1 MTRLKKVISVMILLS
16 GCLSFSH
23 ATALQDSIY
32 NKFIKFI
39 DLYNSGD
46 FIGAEK
52 CMLTVLESENK
63 LSPDYI
69 VPAYNNL
76 GLIKKSLGLYTEAL
90 DYYNKAE
97 NLINHKKENYVVLA
111 GIYNNKSRIYT
122 FRRSYSTA
130 IEFLEKSVRIY
141 QSLDNSDRS
150 VLHSLSTAYL
160 NLGIIYYE
168 MGDYSSA
175 LENLEKSAR
184 LKLNNNLSEI
194 ELTFLNLAKT
204 FAQTGSLNKAEE
216 YFIRCINTIKT
227 KFGGNYY
234 RLAEVCFDYGLFLRS
249 EGRNAEALEAHS
261 KALSICLKNYGEK
274 RSLVALSWKYLGD
287 DYLAQ
292 ADYTRAL
299 EYYQRSLIAVVNDFS
314 NNDIYSNPSV
324 DSSLFDIRLLDNLK
338 SKARALELFANEQN
352 DEALRFKTINK
363 SLETI
368 ELALQLIDNI
378 RNNYLTEDSR
388 IYLSENEK
396 ETYLFAVHIAST
408 LYSLTGDITVKTK
421 IYSIVQKAK
430 SAVLR
435 NEITENDLLYSAAIR
450 DTTRE
455 KQNRLSGNIAAYNN
469 LIIEESRKT
478 SPDSTRISLWKDAL
492 FDMNREKEKITEEIN
507 REFPEYYEL
516 LQKIE
521 PVALAGIQEHLHRDE
536 TIVDYLLSNQY
547 KEGKRELYTLVI
559 TKDDFEFR
567 ETSLDSLF
575 AKNAGIIR
583 NSFQHPAE
591 NNFAEFT
598 GALAYMYENLLK
610 PVRALIAGNKLIIIP
625 DEEIAWLPFD
635 ALLVN
640 EPGPDQADYE
650 GLHYLLNDYSVSYSY
665 SSSLSFNKSLRTRKG
680 EEVLSFRPDYIDDNR
695 SAMTLNVLDGAVNE
709 IESIYR
715 WFRGDKFTGNQA
727 TESNFRLALQEPAA
741 FHLAMHSVSD
751 STNSRYSYLLFDTQN
766 DTLED
771 GRLYNYEISLTR
783 MKSPM
788 VVLSACNSGAGT
800 LYHGEGL
807 MSLARAFILS
817 GASSVIRTAWEV
829 NDEVSAAIITK
840 FYYNLSK
847 GKQKNE
853 AMRLAKLE
861 YLKTSPPAYTSPYFW
876 AAYEVLGD
884 NAPIAHRFDAP
895 VLIIITLSVIII
907 GGILIFYFRRRRI
920 FSERSL

>member
-1 MTRLKKVISVMILLS
+1 MTRLKKVISVLILLS

-23 ATALQDSIY
+23 ATAQQDSIY

-130 IEFLEKSVRIY
+130 IEFLGKAIRIF
-141 QSLDNSDRS
+141 QNLENPDRS
-150 VLHSLSTAYL
+150 VLQSLSTAYL
-160 NLGIIYYE
+160 NIGIIHYE
-168 MGDYSSA
+168 LRDYNSA

-184 LKLNNNLSEI
+184 LKLNNDLSEI
-194 ELTFLNLAKT
+194 ELVFLNLAKT
-204 FAQTGSLNKAEE
+204 YARTGSLKKAEE
-216 YFIRCINTIKT
+216 YFAICLSTNKD
-227 KFGGNYY
+227 KFGGDYY
-234 RLAEVCFDYGLFLRS
+234 RLAEVYFDYGLFLRS
-249 EGRNAEALEAHS
+249 ERRNAEALEAHS

-274 RSLVALSWKYLGD
+274 HTFVALSWKHLGD

-292 ADYTRAL
+292 ADYATAL

-352 DEALRFKTINK
+352 DKALKLKTINK

-368 ELALQLIDNI
+368 ELALHLIDNI

-408 LYSLTGDITVKTK
+408 LYSLTGDIAVKTK

-521 PVALAGIQEHLHRDE
+521 PVALAGIQKHLRRDE

-547 KEGKRELYTLVI
+547 NEGKRDLYILVI

-567 ETSLDSLF
+567 ETILDSLF
-575 AKNAGIIR
+575 SKNAGMIR
-583 NSFQHPAE
+583 NSFQHPAV
-591 NNFAEFT
+591 NNFVEFT
-598 GALAYMYENLLK
+598 GALAYIYGSLLK
-610 PVRALIAGNKLIIIP
+610 PVRELIAGSKLIIIP

-640 EPGPDQADYE
+640 KPGPDQADYE
-650 GLHYLLNDYSVSYSY
+650 GLQYLLYDYSISYCY
-665 SSSLSFNKSLRTRKG
+665 FSSLIFNKSLLKQEG
-680 EEVLSFRPDYIDDNR
+680 EEVLSFAPDYGLPGDHGLVAD
-695 SAMTLNVLDGAVNE
+695 SLLGTVNE
-709 IESIYR
+709 LKSVYR
-715 WFRGDKFTGNQA
+715 WFRGKSFTGESA
-727 TESNFRLALQEPAA
+727 TETNFRLAMQEPAI
-741 FHLAMHSVSD
+741 FHLAMHSISD
-751 STNSRYSYLLFDTQN
+751 SVNSRYSYMLFDTRN

-771 GRLYNYEISLTR
+771 GRLYNYEISLSKL
-783 MKSPM
+783 KSPM
-788 VVLSACNSGAGT
+788 VVLSACNSGTGT

-807 MSLARAFILS
+807 MSLARGFILA
-817 GASSVIRTAWEV
+817 GASSVIMTSWEV
-829 NDEVSAAIITK
+829 NDEISADIISG
-840 FYYNLSK
+840 FYYYLST
-847 GKQKNE
+847 GKHKND
-853 AMRLAKLE
+853 ALRLAKLR
-861 YLKTSPPAYTSPYFW
+861 YLKGSSPAYSNPYYW
-876 AAYEVLGD
+876 AAYEVLG
-884 NAPIAHRFDAP
+884 NSAP
-895 VLIIITLSVIII
+895 VKRNYVASGLIICALFLIAGVVL
-907 GGILIFYFRRRRI
+907 ILYLRRRRI
-920 FSERSL
+920 FSERLL

>member
-1 MTRLKKVISVMILLS
+1 MILLS

-23 ATALQDSIY
+23 ATAQQDSIY

-63 LSPDYI
+63 LSPDYL

-97 NLINHKKENYVVLA
+97 NLINHKKENYVILA

-130 IEFLEKSVRIY
+130 IEFLEKANRIF
-141 QSLDNSDRS
+141 QNLENPDKSILLN
-150 VLHSLSTAYL
+150 LSTAYL

-168 MGDYSSA
+168 MGDYGSA

-204 FAQTGSLNKAEE
+204 YAHTGSLKKAEE
-216 YFIRCINTIKT
+216 YFTRSLNTINN
-227 KFGGNYY
+227 KFGGDYY
-234 RLAEVCFDYGLFLRS
+234 RLAEVYFDYGLFLRS
-249 EGRNAEALEAHS
+249 ERRNTEALEAHS

-274 RSLVALSWKYLGD
+274 HSLVALSWKNLGD

-292 ADYTRAL
+292 ADYRTAL
-299 EYYQRSLIAVVNDFS
+299 EYYQKALIAVVNDF
-314 NNDIYSNPSV
+314 NNTDIYSNPQV

-338 SKARALELFANEQN
+338 SKARALELYANEQN
-352 DEALRFKTINK
+352 DKALKLKTINK

-368 ELALQLIDNI
+368 ELALHLIDNI
-378 RNNYLTEDSR
+378 RKNYLIEDSR

-396 ETYLFAVHIAST
+396 ETYLFAVRIAST
-408 LYSLTGDITVKTK
+408 LYTLTGEISIENK
-421 IYSIVQKAK
+421 IYSIAQKAK
-430 SAVLR
+430 AAVLR
-435 NEITENDLLYSAAIR
+435 NEITENELLYSTGIP
-450 DTTRE
+450 DSTRE
-455 KQNRLSGNIAAYNN
+455 KQNRLAGNIAAYTS
-469 LIIEESRKT
+469 LVLEESRKT
-478 SPDSTRISLWKDAL
+478 SPDSNRISLWKDAL
-492 FDMNREKEKITEEIN
+492 FDMNREKEEITNEIN
-507 REFPEYYEL
+507 REFPQYRDL
-516 LQKIE
+516 IRKTE
-521 PVALAGIQEHLHRDE
+521 PVPLTGIQKHLGRDE
-536 TIVDYLLSNQY
+536 TVVDYLLSNHY
-547 KEGKRELYTLVI
+547 VNGKRNLYVFLI
-559 TKDDFEFR
+559 TSDNLEFR

-575 AKNAGIIR
+575 FKNAEIIR
-583 NSFQHPAE
+583 NTGQLSE
-591 NNFAEFT
+591 NNKFRDYT
-598 GALAYMYENLLK
+598 GALVYMYGNLVK
-610 PVRALIAGNKLIIIP
+610 PVEEFFAGNKLIIIP

-635 ALLVN
+635 AFLRSS
-640 EPGPDQADYE
+640 PGPDQTDYE
-650 GLHYLLNDYSVSYSY
+650 GLQYLIYNYAISYGY
-665 SSSLSFNKSLRTRKG
+665 SSSLIFSKNLRLKRG
-680 EEVLSFRPDYIDDNR
+680 EEVLSFTPDYSDNNN
-695 SAMTLNVLDGAVNE
+695 SGMAFTTLRGADTE

-715 WFRGDKFTGNQA
+715 WFRGNKFTGNRA
-727 TESNFRLALQEPAA
+727 TETNFRIALQEPAV

-751 STNSRYSYLLFDTQN
+751 TADSRYSFMMFDTHN

-771 GRLYNYEISLTR
+771 GKLYNYEISLTR
-783 MKSPM
+783 IQSPM
-788 VVLSACNSGAGT
+788 IVLSACNSGTGT

-807 MSLARAFILS
+807 MSLARGFILA

-829 NDEVSAAIITK
+829 NDEVSAAIITQ

-847 GKQKNE
+847 GKHKNE

-884 NAPIAHRFDAP
+884 NTPVANHYGAP
-895 VLIIITLSVIII
+895 VLIILILSVIII

-920 FSERSL
+920 FSDRSL

>member
-1 MTRLKKVISVMILLS
+1 LKKKFLLIVFTFHSAFLVFSKAQNEDVNILFQRFLKLYET
-16 GCLSFSH
+16 G
-23 ATALQDSIY
+23 
-32 NKFIKFI
+32 
-39 DLYNSGD
+39 DLVS
-46 FIGAEK
+46 AEK
-52 CMLTVLESENK
+52 NLLLILNSKDSLSEGYK
-63 LSPDYI
+63 VAI
-69 VPAYNNL
+69 YNNL
-76 GLIKKSLGLYTEAL
+76 GATNSSLGKYKNAL
-90 DYYNKAE
+90 EYYDKAETLISNKQTASVSIGNIYVNKA
-97 NLINHKKENYVVLA
+97 I
-111 GIYNNKSRIYT
+111 IYGFQK
-122 FRRSYSTA
+122 SYSSA
-130 IEFLEKSVRIY
+130 IEYFEKGIRIFTGIK
-141 QSLDNSDRS
+141 NPDRS
-150 VLHSLSTAYL
+150 VLQNISSAYL
-160 NLGIIYYE
+160 NLGIVYYE
-168 MGDYSSA
+168 IGECTTALRYLNLSA
-175 LENLEKSAR
+175 G
-184 LKLNNNLSEI
+184 LKLGKK
-194 ELTFLNLAKT
+194 LTGIALVYLNLAKT
-204 FAQTGSLNKAEE
+204 YGKTENLLKAEE
-216 YFIRCINTIKT
+216 FYLKSISSFKTEHGNDYFRM
-227 KFGGNYY
+227 
-234 RLAEVCFDYGLFLRS
+234 AEVYFDYGLFLRS
-249 EGRNAEALEAHS
+249 ERRNAEALEAHS

-274 RSLVALSWKYLGD
+274 HTFVALSWKHLGD

-292 ADYTRAL
+292 ADYGRAL
-299 EYYQRSLIAVVNDFS
+299 EFYQRSLIAVVNDFS

-352 DEALRFKTINK
+352 DKALKFKTIIK

-368 ELALQLIDNI
+368 ELALHLIDNI

-388 IYLSENEK
+388 IYLSDKEK

-408 LYSLTGDITVKTK
+408 LYSLTGDIAVKTK

-478 SPDSTRISLWKDAL
+478 SPDSIRISLWKDAL
-492 FDMNREKEKITEEIN
+492 FDMNREKEEITDQIN
-507 REFPEYYEL
+507 REFPEYYEP

-521 PVALAGIQEHLHRDE
+521 PFVLSGIQEHLHRDE

-583 NSFQHPAE
+583 NSFQHPSGI
-591 NNFAEFT
+591 NFAEFT

-640 EPGPDQADYE
+640 KPGPDQADYE

-665 SSSLSFNKSLRTRKG
+665 SSSLSFSKSLRTRKG

-715 WFRGDKFTGNQA
+715 WFRGDKFIGNQA

-741 FHLAMHSVSD
+741 FHLAMHSISD

-788 VVLSACNSGAGT
+788 VVLSACNSGTGT

-807 MSLARAFILS
+807 MSLARGFILS

-861 YLKTSPPAYTSPYFW
+861 YLKTCPPAYTSPYFW

-884 NAPIAHRFDAP
+884 NAPIAHRFDTP

-907 GGILIFYFRRRRI
+907 GGILIFYLRRRRI